1 MIGFPFLKDNIEGF
15 KEMCPPVYMW
25 LSGQNYE
32 ADELNERLFENSHGI
47 LDWRLDGL
55 EKGMFDEMTPNV
67 LYRDWIPQNKP
78 HTSATLI
85 VGCNVGYGLN
95 HVLSNSPDSHKVI
108 VLEPRPEM
116 LLACLGQ
123 TDYRPFVR
131 SKKLHFCPPD
141 ENYLYEVIKNL
152 DLQFIYGNIHLRS
165 DTASRQLGPEYA
177 KWARICRDK
186 LENFSLELTTLRYRQ
201 DVMVGNELRNFRRA
215 MSEGS
220 LKPMESRGTGVGA
233 VILGAGPSLADN
245 APALKEE
252 RGHALYTT
260 ALQTMPVLQRYGLKP
275 DLCMA
280 LDFDGSMRKIYDRLD
295 PEFARDVP
303 LIYSTKVDPYVLEHY
318 PGPTIPLWTV
328 GGLGTYLMKGRELV
342 LDAGGNVS
350 LTLAR
355 LLRWLGVG
363 HITLVGQDFA
373 WINQRSH
380 AEGHHATN
388 RNFKFNPAKHQKL
401 RNMDGQEIISTPQ
414 YLSAKRDLEEDLKK
428 APFPVYNVYG
438 GGAPIAGSRRMT
450 LQEAWSQGAFSSA
463 PGSVERFM
471 DELYQCRAMNHTMQ
485 IRPESHEWSNSLRH
499 IEKRLGKLFRNC
511 NNNQQEIHKA
521 LQEVDF
527 FVKQN
532 PVYLPYLFNET
543 LNLAGLTRAKAKYE
557 PRDFGEF
564 KRISK
569 SIIKK
574 VREVDRFVC
583 GTQAA

>member
-15 KEMCPPVYMW
+15 KELCPPMYMW
-25 LSGQNYE
+25 LSSQNYE
-32 ADELNERLFENSHGI
+32 AEKLNERLFENSHGI
-47 LDWRLDGL
+47 LDWRLDGQ

-141 ENYLYEVIKNL
+141 ENYLYEIIKNL

-388 RNFKFNPAKHQKL
+388 RNFEFNPAKHQKL

-438 GGAPIAGSRRMT
+438 GGAPIEGSRRMT
-450 LQEAWSQGAFSSA
+450 LQEAWAQGAFSSA

-471 DELYQCRAMNHTMQ
+471 DELYQCRTMNHTMQ
-485 IRPESHEWSNSLRH
+485 IRPESHQWSNSLRH

-583 GTQAA
+583 DTQAA